1 MRTKKIILLS
11 FLTFAGFQLHSQ
23 VTSIATSYDYMS
35 SYLSEKANG
44 NEQSAIENLLAAKKE
59 IDPVTSD
66 PSTRG
71 MSKAWKRKGEIYY
84 YIFADQSPR
93 LTLVKEGAVDT
104 AIRCFTMAVTVEKKE
119 NGQPK
124 IEDKSGVI
132 NFLGLIGD
140 TLVKVA
146 NIGYENK
153 EMNVYFDNMVKAK
166 KAFDARIIADPKDD
180 ASVKAVAVIAE
191 NLAVTAANS
200 GKEDLIMA
208 YVAPMVDKGDA
219 PAWAYQVM
227 AQVYLGKGDKT
238 KAGEIIKKGKEKH
251 PEDAEIYIAEINLA
265 FENGE
270 TDNAGTLI
278 ETAKT
283 KFPDKKANFILLE
296 VNFHLTKGNNEAAIK
311 ALDEA
316 IATHKDKKDILK
328 LLYFNS
334 GVIFSQMFTKAE
346 EAEPQD
352 TAKMREYNN
361 KMFEYYSKTVE
372 VDPTYDP
379 AYNGLGNYYITNGN
393 MLLKQADAL
402 PLEKDKEYKALK
414 ALALEEYKKG
424 IDALEKAWAV
434 KKEPAYKRVLIQ
446 LYEKTGQFD
455 KKKAIEAQ

>member
-1 MRTKKIILLS
+1 MKKLVILS
-11 FLTFAGFQLHSQ
+11 VAAFFSYQAHSQ
-23 VTSIATSYDYMS
+23 VTSIATAYDYMS
-35 SYLSEKANG
+35 TYLSEKANG
-44 NEQSAIENLLAAKKE
+44 NDQSAIENLLAAKKE

-66 PSTRG
+66 PSTMRL
-71 MSKAWKRKGEIYY
+71 SKAWKRKGEIYY

-93 LTLVKEGAVDT
+93 LTLAKEGSADS
-104 AIRCFTMAVTVEKKE
+104 ALHSFTMAVTVEKKE

-124 IEDKSGVI
+124 IEDKSGVLY
-132 NFLGLIGD
+132 FLGMLGD

-146 NIGYENK
+146 NIAYDNK
-153 EMNVYFDNMVKAK
+153 DMDQYFVNMERAK
-166 KAFDARIIADPKDD
+166 QAFDARIIADPKDE
-180 ASVKAVAVIAE
+180 ASINASKVISE

-200 GKEDLIMA
+200 NKEPLILK
-208 YVAPMVDKGDA
+208 YVSPMVEKGNA

-227 AQVYLGKGDKT
+227 AAYYIGKGDKV
-238 KAGEIIKKGKEKH
+238 KAGELIKKGKEQH

-278 ETAKT
+278 EQAKT
-283 KFPDKKANFILLE
+283 KFPDKRANFILLE

-316 IATHKDKKDILK
+316 IATHKDKPEVLK

-334 GVIFSQMFTKAE
+334 GVIFSQMFTKADE
-346 EAEPQD
+346 STPKD

-372 VDPTYDP
+372 VDPKYDP
-379 AYNGLGNYYITNGN
+379 AYNGIANYYITNGN
-393 MLLKQADAL
+393 AYLLAADGM

-414 ALALEEYKKG
+414 ALAMDEYKKG
-424 IDALEKAWAV
+424 IDALEKAWAL
-434 KKEPAYKRVLIQ
+434 KKLDSYKKVLIA

-455 KKKAIEAQ
+455 KKKVLESQ

>member
-1 MRTKKIILLS
+1 MKKIIILSIATLLS
-11 FLTFAGFQLHSQ
+11 IQLHSQ
-23 VTSIATSYDYMS
+23 VTSIATAYDYMS

-44 NEQSAIENLLAAKKE
+44 NDQSAIENLLAAKKE
-59 IDPVTSD
+59 IDPVTQD

-71 MSKAWKRKGEIYY
+71 LSKAWKRKGEIYY

-93 LTLVKEGAVDT
+93 LSLVKEGAADSC
-104 AIRCFTMAVTVEKKE
+104 IRYFYMAVTVEKKE

-140 TLVKVA
+140 TLTKIA
-146 NIGYENK
+146 AINDENK
-153 EMNVYFDNMVKAK
+153 ETDLYFKNMVLAK

-180 ASVKAVAVIAE
+180 AAINASKVIGE

-200 GKEDLIMA
+200 GKIDQIMA
-208 YVAPMVDKGDA
+208 YVSPMVEAGTA
-219 PAWAYQVM
+219 PAWAYNVM
-227 AQVYLGKGDKT
+227 VGVYLDKGDKT
-238 KAGEIIKKGKEKH
+238 KAAEVIKKGKEMH
-251 PEDAEIYIAEINLA
+251 PNEADIYIAEINLA

-278 ETAKT
+278 EAAKN

-296 VNFHLTKGNNEAAIK
+296 VNFQLTKGNNEAAIK

-334 GVIFSQMFTKAE
+334 GVIFAQMFSKAE
-346 EAEPQD
+346 EKEPQD

-372 VDPTYDP
+372 TDPTYHP
-379 AYNGLGNYYITNGN
+379 AYNGMANYYITNGN
-393 MLLKQADAL
+393 MMLKQADAL

-414 ALALEEYKKG
+414 ALAIEEYKKG
-424 IDALEKAWAV
+424 IDAMEKAWAL
-434 KKEPAYKRVLIQ
+434 KKEDSYKRMLIQ

-455 KKKAIEAQ
+455 KKKALEGQ

>member
-1 MRTKKIILLS
+1 MKKIIVLS
-11 FLTFAGFQLHSQ
+11 IAAFLSIQLHSQ
-23 VTSIATSYDYMS
+23 VTSIATAYDYMS

-59 IDPVTSD
+59 IDPVTQD

-71 MSKAWKRKGEIYY
+71 MSKAWKRRGEIYY

-93 LTLVKEGAVDT
+93 LTLVKEGAADSC
-104 AIRCFTMAVTVEKKE
+104 IRFFTMAVTVEKKE

-132 NFLGLIGD
+132 YFLGMIGD
-140 TLVKVA
+140 TLSKIA
-146 NIGYENK
+146 NINYENK
-153 EMNVYFDNMVKAK
+153 EMDQYFKNMILAK
-166 KAFDARIIADPKDD
+166 KAFDARVIADPKDD
-180 ASVKAVAVIAE
+180 LAMKASSTIGE

-200 GKEDLIMA
+200 GKEDLIMT
-208 YVAPMVDKGDA
+208 YVAPMVDAGTA

-227 AQVYLGKGDKT
+227 AAIYIGKGDKT
-238 KAGEIIKKGKEKH
+238 KASEIIKKGKEKH
-251 PEDAEIYIAEINLA
+251 PDDSEIYIAEINLA

-270 TDNAGTLI
+270 TDNAGALI
-278 ETAKT
+278 ETAKN
-283 KFPDKKANFILLE
+283 KFPEKKANFILLE

-316 IATHKDKKDILK
+316 IATHKDKPEVLK

-346 EAEPQD
+346 ESTPQD
-352 TAKMREYNN
+352 TAKMKEYNT
-361 KMFEYYSKTVE
+361 KMFEFYTKTLE
-372 VDPTYDP
+372 VDAKYDP
-379 AYNGLGNYYITNGN
+379 AYNGVANYYITNGN
-393 MLLKQADAL
+393 MLLKVADAL

-414 ALALEEYKKG
+414 AQAVEEYKKG
-424 IDALEKAWAV
+424 IDAMEKAWAL
-434 KKEPAYKRVLIQ
+434 KKDDSYKRMLIQ

-455 KKKAIEAQ
+455 KKKAIEGQ

>member
-1 MRTKKIILLS
+1 MKKIIILS
-11 FLTFAGFQLHSQ
+11 IAALFSYQLHSQ
-23 VTSIATSYDYMS
+23 VTSIATAYDYMS

-59 IDPVTSD
+59 IDPVTQD

-71 MSKAWKRKGEIYY
+71 LSKAWKRRGEIYY

-93 LTLVKEGAVDT
+93 LTLVKEGAADSC
-104 AIRCFTMAVTVEKKE
+104 IRFFTMAVTVEKKE

-140 TLVKVA
+140 TLTKIA
-146 NIGYENK
+146 AINDENK
-153 EMNVYFDNMVKAK
+153 ETDLYFKNMVLAK

-180 ASVKAVAVIAE
+180 ASINASKIIGE

-200 GKEDLIMA
+200 GNIDRIMT
-208 YVAPMVDKGDA
+208 YVAPMVDAGNA

-227 AQVYLGKGDKT
+227 AGIYMEKGDKT
-238 KAGEIIKKGKEKH
+238 KAAEIIKKGKVQH
-251 PEDAEIYIAEINLA
+251 PDQADIYIAEINLA

-278 ETAKT
+278 EAAKN

-296 VNFHLTKGNNEAAIK
+296 VNFQLTKGNNEAAIK

-316 IATHKDKKDILK
+316 IAINKDKKDILK

-334 GVIFSQMFTKAE
+334 GVIFSQMFAKAE
-346 EAEPQD
+346 EKED
-352 TAKMREYNN
+352 TAKMREFNN
-361 KMFEYYSKTVE
+361 KMFDYYSKTIE
-372 VDPTYDP
+372 VDATYDP
-379 AYNGLGNYYITNGN
+379 AYNGMANYYITNGN
-393 MLLKQADAL
+393 MMLKTADAL

-414 ALALEEYKKG
+414 AKAIEEYKKG
-424 IDALEKAWAV
+424 IDAMEKAWAL
-434 KKEPAYKRVLIQ
+434 KKDDSYKRMLIQ
-446 LYEKTGQFD
+446 LYEKTGQID
-455 KKKAIEAQ
+455 KKKALEGQ